1 VTEGAIID
9 GIRSGDQRAAEELL
23 AMFESSLVRYFQAA
37 LPNIEAA
44 EDAAQETFIRLIES
58 IRSGRTKDVRSLA
71 ALIFT
76 IARRLAIDIGRQSA
90 RRPSPVSMDAHPGG
104 DESRHTLADVIPAS
118 GDDPREMAIRR
129 ERDAQVQDA
138 LRALEPEVREVI
150 TLRHI
155 DGLSSREVA
164 EILGV
169 AEGTVW
175 SRLHRG
181 LEVLR
186 GHLTARKVTAS
197 STTSRKSRS

>member
-1 VTEGAIID
+1 MTEGAIIE
-9 GIRSGDQRAAEELL
+9 GIRSGDQHAAEELL
-23 AMFESSLVRYFQAA
+23 AMFEAPLVRYFQAA
-37 LPNIEAA
+37 LPNVEAA

-58 IRSGRTKDVRSLA
+58 VRSGKTKDVRSLA

-76 IARRLAIDIGRQSA
+76 IARRLAIDIGRQAA
-90 RRPSPVSMDAHPGG
+90 RRPSPLSMDAHPGG
-104 DESRHTLADVIPAS
+104 DTTRQTLADVIPDDAH
-118 GDDPREMAIRR
+118 DPRETAIRR
-129 ERDAQVQDA
+129 ERDEHVRAA
-138 LRALEPEVREVI
+138 LRELEPEVREVI

-181 LEVLR
+181 LDVLR
-186 GHLTARKVTAS
+186 NILTARMIPAS
-197 STTSRKSRS
+197 PSTSRKPRK